1 MQNMDKT
8 RANLVA
14 LINEQKPVLIDSIAG
29 MFFQSRKEQLER
41 HGIGL
46 DKVRKFV
53 FCDLTALTESIAH
66 DNTRLFANYISW
78 LVSVLDRKGRSSD
91 EISENLHY
99 MKDIFALYL
108 PKVFQQ
114 SIEEYIQAGIN
125 VVNLL
130 SRTHLSC
137 RDHSD
142 QFSSIACCFLDA
154 LRRFNRKEAIE
165 SIRTELDKGI
175 PVIDLYYNIF
185 QPVLYEIGRQWQA
198 GQVNSVLGHFAA
210 DVVCDVLSL
219 VPAKATIQQRT
230 GKTLASACV
239 TDELH
244 DIGLRMITNNFDSQ
258 GWNAVFLG
266 SNIPAR
272 SIYEYILQFNPDVLL
287 ISTTI
292 PLRLKRVEKLIRLI
306 RDNKSLKT
314 KTIVGGIAFNLMPD
328 EWRNI
333 GADAFAFDSAS
344 AIEAAGRFS

>member
-1 MQNMDKT
+1 MDKT

-29 MFFQSRKEQLER
+29 MFYQSRKEQLER
-41 HGIGL
+41 HGIGP
-46 DKVRKFV
+46 DKVKKFI

-91 EISENLHY
+91 EISENLHF

-108 PKVFQQ
+108 PKVFQL

-130 SRTHLSC
+130 NKTHLAC
-137 RDHSD
+137 RDHTDKYST
-142 QFSSIACCFLDA
+142 IACCFLDA
-154 LRRFNRKEAIE
+154 LRRFQRKEAIE
-165 SIRTELDKGI
+165 CIRTEINNGI
-175 PVIDLYYNIF
+175 PTIDLYYSIF

-210 DVVCDVLSL
+210 DVVCDVLSM
-219 VPAKATIQQRT
+219 VPPPEKATNRNSKSI
-230 GKTLASACV
+230 AAACV
-239 TDELH
+239 TEELH
-244 DIGLRMITNNFDSQ
+244 DIGLRMITNNFDNQ

-272 SIYEYILQFNPDVLL
+272 SIYEYVMQFNPDLLL

-344 AIEAAGRFS
+344 AIEAAGRLV